1 MEGMGKNDDVQ
12 RQMGSESLLR
22 FRPSDKPIE
31 HEAFPIPD
39 IAGDFTPSTCACSLF
54 VAADVSPPSF
64 SRLQKDAD
72 ALVRMPLHDHL
83 SSVDRQKEGQQKGQ
97 YPD

>member
-1 MEGMGKNDDVQ
+1 MGKNDDVQ

-39 IAGDFTPSTCACSLF
+39 IAGDFTPRRQVGSCWRWFAMVGSSSERQSAF
-54 VAADVSPPSF
+54 KDVG
-64 SRLQKDAD
+64 
-72 ALVRMPLHDHL
+72 
-83 SSVDRQKEGQQKGQ
+83 DR
-97 YPD
+97 